1 MIGRKTKDNSPTQKS
16 NVNKSKIWVWKQSDT
31 VGCLGPLLVRTADY
45 GRESRLYSSREAGG
59 EGCVWGRC
67 GYEDQRFSF
76 SLPPGLAE
84 LLAVTLRR
92 EVRTGSWRLH
102 GTFLGY

>member
-1 MIGRKTKDNSPTQKS
+1 M
-16 NVNKSKIWVWKQSDT
+16 
-31 VGCLGPLLVRTADY
+31 GCLGPLLVRTADY

-59 EGCVWGRC
+59 KGVHGGAVGMRT
-67 GYEDQRFSF
+67 SV
-76 SLPPGLAE
+76 SPPLSPPGLAE

>member
-1 MIGRKTKDNSPTQKS
+1 M
-16 NVNKSKIWVWKQSDT
+16 
-31 VGCLGPLLVRTADY
+31 GCLDPLLVRTADY

-59 EGCVWGRC
+59 KGVCVWGGAVGTRT
-67 GYEDQRFSF
+67 SV
-76 SLPPGLAE
+76 SPPLPPGLAE